1 MSELLDEVSLA
12 RIEREHPEGL
22 TSQQILALLEGAQ
35 INFSEAS
42 LRKYVQLG
50 LLPRSVRVGRKG
62 KHQGSQGF
70 YPASVV
76 RQIVR
81 IRAMMAQNYT
91 IEQIQKEFLFVRGEI
106 EELERLLSKIFQ
118 TLDGSLAEAGSEPVR
133 RALLAELAGAR
144 ASARDLTERLTSIE
158 GRLVTKARVERA
170 VGLGRA
176 ARFSNYISLNVE

>member
-1 MSELLDEVSLA
+1 MSEQLDEAGLS

-22 TSQQILALLEGAQ
+22 SSQQILALLEAAQ
-35 INFSEAS
+35 VNFSEAS

-62 KHQGSQGF
+62 KHQGSQGL
-70 YPASVV
+70 YPATVV

-106 EELERLLSKIFQ
+106 EELERLLSKVFQ
-118 TLDGSLAEAGSEPVR
+118 ALEVSVAEAPSEPVK
-133 RALLAELAGAR
+133 RALVSELNSAR
-144 ASARDLTERLTSIE
+144 AAARELTERLVSIE
-158 GRLVTKARVERA
+158 GRLVAKARVARA
-170 VGLGRA
+170 VG
-176 ARFSNYISLNVE
+176 

>member
-1 MSELLDEVSLA
+1 MSEQLDEPSLA

-22 TSQQILALLEGAQ
+22 TSQQILAFLEAAQ
-35 INFSEAS
+35 VSFSEAS

-76 RQIVR
+76 RQIVH

-106 EELERLLSKIFQ
+106 EELERLLSKVFQ
-118 TLDGSLAEAGSEPVR
+118 TLEVSVAEASSEPVR
-133 RALLAELAGAR
+133 RALVAELSGAR
-144 ASARDLTERLTSIE
+144 AAARELTERLVSIE
-158 GRLVTKARVERA
+158 GRLVAKARVARA
-170 VGLGRA
+170 VG
-176 ARFSNYISLNVE
+176 

>member
-1 MSELLDEVSLA
+1 MSEQLDEATLS

-35 INFSEAS
+35 VSFSEAS
-42 LRKYVQLG
+42 LRKYVQIG

-76 RQIVR
+76 RQIVH

-106 EELERLLSKIFQ
+106 EELERLLVKVFQ
-118 TLDGSLAEAGSEPVR
+118 ALEGSVADTPSEPVK
-133 RALLAELAGAR
+133 RALVSELNSAR
-144 ASARDLTERLTSIE
+144 AAARELTERLVSIE
-158 GRLVTKARVERA
+158 GRLVAKSRVTRA
-170 VGLGRA
+170 VG
-176 ARFSNYISLNVE
+176 

>member
-1 MSELLDEVSLA
+1 MSEQLDEASLS

-22 TSQQILALLEGAQ
+22 TSQQILALLEGSQ
-35 INFSEAS
+35 VSFSEAS
-42 LRKYVQLG
+42 LRKYVQIG

-62 KHQGSQGF
+62 KHQGSQGY

-106 EELERLLSKIFQ
+106 EELERLLVKVFQ
-118 TLDGSLAEAGSEPVR
+118 ALEVSAAETSSEPVT
-133 RALLAELAGAR
+133 RALVSELNSAR
-144 ASARDLTERLTSIE
+144 AAARELTERLVSIE
-158 GRLVTKARVERA
+158 GRLVAKSRVSRA
-170 VGLGRA
+170 VG
-176 ARFSNYISLNVE
+176 

>member
-1 MSELLDEVSLA
+1 MSEQLDEASLA

-22 TSQQILALLEGAQ
+22 TSQQILAILEQAQ

-62 KHQGSQGF
+62 KHQGSQGL
-70 YPASVV
+70 YPANVV
-76 RQIVR
+76 RQITR

-106 EELERLLSKIFQ
+106 EELERLLAKVFQ
-118 TLDGSLAEAGSEPVR
+118 TLEGSVAETASEPVR
-133 RALLAELAGAR
+133 RALVAELGGAR
-144 ASARDLTERLTSIE
+144 AAARELTERLVSIE
-158 GRLVTKARVERA
+158 GRLVAKARVTRA
-170 VGLGRA
+170 VG
-176 ARFSNYISLNVE
+176 

>member
-1 MSELLDEVSLA
+1 MSEQLDEATLA
-12 RIEREHPEGL
+12 RLEREHPEGL
-22 TSQQILALLEGAQ
+22 TSQQILAILEAAGVS
-35 INFSEAS
+35 FSEAS

-106 EELERLLSKIFQ
+106 EELERLLSKVFS
-118 TLDGSLAEAGSEPVR
+118 TLEGSVAEAPSEPVK
-133 RALLAELAGAR
+133 RALLAELSGAR
-144 ASARDLTERLTSIE
+144 AAARELTERLVSIE
-158 GRLVTKARVERA
+158 GRLVAKARVT
-170 VGLGRA
+170 RA
-176 ARFSNYISLNVE
+176 AG